1 MSTRETTGRYEMLW
15 DCAGCGATGLLGLTH
30 RHCPACGNVQDPTR
44 RYYPPEGSEVAV
56 GDHPYHGADKVCP
69 ACDSPNAGI
78 ATFCTTCGTD
88 LSKARSAVARG
99 EQLTSDTDDARKARD
114 EHAARKA
121 AERDAAARAH
131 AAASGVNR
139 PPPPSAEPPSGGG
152 GGGGKKILIVAVLV
166 AVCGGLFALFGWKKE
181 AAVEVT
187 GHAWSRSIQVEELR
201 AVADSAWKDQV
212 PAGAYD
218 VRNCREAQRD
228 TQKVA
233 DGETCTD
240 KRVDKADGSFEKVRD
255 CTPKYRDEPVY
266 DTKCDYSVQRWT
278 VADTLRAEGSA
289 LTPAPTWPAAPA
301 TTGSGLGAR
310 RPGSRAETYTVRFKD
325 PQGAALDCDVDEAKW
340 GSLAVGSRWKAQVGV
355 VTGALD
361 CSALQPAK

>member
-15 DCAGCGATGLLGLTH
+15 DCAGCGASGLLGLTH

-88 LSKARSAVARG
+88 LAKARSAVARD
-99 EQLTSDTDDARKARD
+99 EQLTSESDDVRAARD

-121 AERDAAARAH
+121 AERDVAARAH
-131 AAASGVNR
+131 AAASGVNL
-139 PPPPSAEPPSGGG
+139 PSAEPPSGGG
-152 GGGGKKILIVAVLV
+152 GKKLLIVAVLL
-166 AVCGGLFALFGWKKE
+166 AVCGGLFAVFGWKKE

-187 GHAWSRSIQVEELR
+187 GHAWSRTIDVEELR
-201 AVADSAWKDQV
+201 AVTDSAWKDQMPV
-212 PAGAYD
+212 GAYD
-218 VRNCREAQRD
+218 VRNCRQDQRD
-228 TQKVA
+228 TQKIL
-233 DGETCTD
+233 DGETCND

-255 CTPKYRDEPVY
+255 CTPTYREEPVY

-278 VADTLRAEGSA
+278 VADTLKAAGSA
-289 LTPAPTWPAAPA
+289 LAPAPAWPPAPEA
-301 TTGSGLGAR
+301 TGGGLGAR
-310 RPGSRAETYTVRFKD
+310 RPGKRAETYTVMFKD
-325 PQGAALDCDVDEAKW
+325 TAGASLDCTVDEAKW

-361 CSALQPAK
+361 CGALQASK

>member
-1 MSTRETTGRYEMLW
+1 M
-15 DCAGCGATGLLGLTH
+15 
-30 RHCPACGNVQDPTR
+30 
-44 RYYPPEGSEVAV
+44 

-88 LSKARSAVARG
+88 LSKARSAVARD
-99 EQLTSDTDDARKARD
+99 EKLLTETDDARAAR
-114 EHAARKA
+114 EEAAARKA
-121 AERDAAARAH
+121 AERDAAERAH
-131 AAASGVNR
+131 AAASGVNL
-139 PPPPSAEPPSGGG
+139 PPPPSQAAEGTGG
-152 GGGGKKILIVAVLV
+152 GGGGKKFLILAALV
-166 AVCGGLFALFGWKKE
+166 AVCAGLFAVFGWKKE

-187 GHAWSRSIQVEELR
+187 GHAWSRSIAVEELR
-201 AVADSAWKDQV
+201 AVSDSAWKDQI
-212 PAGAYD
+212 PAGGYD
-218 VRNCREAQRD
+218 VRNCRQDQRD

-255 CTPKYRDEPVY
+255 CTPTYKEEPVY

-278 VADTLRAEGSA
+278 VADTLNAAGSA
-289 LTPAPTWPAAPA
+289 LTPAPAWPPAPEA
-301 TTGSGLGAR
+301 TGAGVGAR
-310 RPGSRAETYTVRFKD
+310 RPGSRTETYTVRFKD
-325 PQGAALDCDVDEAKW
+325 IAGASLDCTVDEAKW